1 MSEQPVQKI
10 LHVVSSMDPKEG
22 GVCQAVRTIVAGLST
37 RNIYS
42 EVVSLDDAESFFF
55 KSDPFTVHALGRGK
69 GPWRYNKRLT
79 SWFVSNLSYFDK
91 VIVHGLWTYMGF
103 SLQKAI
109 KNISAKPGEKIPK
122 VFVMPHGM
130 LDPYF
135 QRASGRKMKAL
146 RNTFY
151 WKFIENKLINTADGI
166 LFTCE
171 EEAALAKLP
180 FKPYQPKKTYITG
193 LGVEHPPVYV
203 DEMKTEFES
212 RCPQL
217 DNSPYLLFLSRINEK
232 KGVDLLLDAYLSIIE
247 SVETNP
253 RSELAGLLP
262 KLVIAG
268 PDLESEFGKKIQK
281 QVEQHHLL
289 RKSVIFT
296 GMLSGL
302 SKWGAFYGCE
312 AFILPSHQEN
322 FGIAVVEALGCSKP
336 VLISNQVN
344 IWREINE
351 DGGCYVSNNT
361 IDGTRKLLES
371 WGQSS
376 YKTKRMM
383 SKNAFYSFTKNFAP
397 VPATTKFVDA
407 ISNPN

>member
-79 SWFVSNLSYFDK
+79 SWFVANLSYFDK
-91 VIVHGLWTYMGF
+91 VVVHGLWTYMGF

-109 KNISAKPGEKIPK
+109 KTISGKAQDKVPK
-122 VFVMPHGM
+122 VLVMPHGM

-135 QRASGRKMKAL
+135 QQASGRKMKAL
-146 RNTFY
+146 RNTLY

-171 EEAALAKLP
+171 EEESLAKVP
-180 FKPYQPKKTYITG
+180 FKPYQPKRTFITG
-193 LGVEHPPVYV
+193 LGVEHPPVFV
-203 DEMKTEFES
+203 DEMRLEFES
-212 RCPQL
+212 RCPKL
-217 DNSPYLLFLSRINEK
+217 DNAPYILFLSRINEK

-247 SVETNP
+247 TIEKNP
-253 RSELAGLLP
+253 LSELAGLLP

-268 PDLESEFGKKIQK
+268 PDLESEFGQKIQR
-281 QVEQHHLL
+281 QVDQHHLL

-322 FGIAVVEALGCSKP
+322 FGIAVVEALACSKP

-344 IWREINE
+344 IWREIKE
-351 DGGCYVSNNT
+351 DGGCYVFNNT
-361 IDGTRKLLES
+361 LAGTRQLLES

-376 YKTKRMM
+376 YKTKNTM
-383 SKNAFYSFTKNFAP
+383 SKNAFYSFTKNFSTI
-397 VPATTKFVDA
+397 PATNRFVDA
-407 ISNPN
+407 ISN

>member
-1 MSEQPVQKI
+1 MSQEPVQKI

-22 GVCQAVRTIVAGLST
+22 GVCQAVRTIITGLNT

-42 EVVSLDDAESFFF
+42 EVVSLDNAESFFF
-55 KSDPFTVHALGRGK
+55 KADLFTVHALGRGK

-79 SWFVSNLSYFDK
+79 SWFVTNLSYFDK

-109 KNISAKPGEKIPK
+109 KALSSNKEEKIPK

-135 QRASGRKMKAL
+135 QRAAGRRLKAL
-146 RNTFY
+146 RNVFY
-151 WKFIENKLINTADGI
+151 WKFIEHKLINSADGI

-193 LGVEHPPVYV
+193 LGVEHPPAYV
-203 DEMKTEFES
+203 DEMRIEFES

-217 DNSPYLLFLSRINEK
+217 DHAPYLLFLSRINEK
-232 KGVDLLLDAYLSIIE
+232 KGVDLLLDAYLSIVE
-247 SVETNP
+247 SVEKNP
-253 RSELAGLLP
+253 RSGLASFLP

-268 PDLESEFGKKIQK
+268 PDLESEFGKKIQS
-281 QVEQHHLL
+281 QVDGHHLL

-322 FGIAVVEALGCSKP
+322 FGIAVVEALGCAKP

-351 DGGCYVSNNT
+351 DGGCYVFNNT

-376 YKTKRMM
+376 YKTKKMM
-383 SKNAFYSFTKNFAP
+383 SKNAFYSFTKNFST
-397 VPATTKFVDA
+397 VPATARFVDA
-407 ISNPN
+407 ISNQN